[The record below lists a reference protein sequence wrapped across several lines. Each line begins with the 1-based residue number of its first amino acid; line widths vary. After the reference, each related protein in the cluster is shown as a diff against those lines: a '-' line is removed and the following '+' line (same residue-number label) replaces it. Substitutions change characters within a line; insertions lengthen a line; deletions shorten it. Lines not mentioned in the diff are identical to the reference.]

1 MRNSEYWKLRFL
13 QLESSANKSAVE
25 TLSFIDD
32 QYKDAVKEI
41 EYQISTWYARFAKN
55 NEISIQE
62 ARKWLSASEL
72 KELKWDIKE
81 YIKYGHE
88 NDLNAGWV
96 KELEN
101 ASAKFHISRLEAL
114 KLQTQMTCERLFGN
128 QLDMVDSLL
137 KNTYLDGYYHS
148 AYEIQR
154 GLNIGWDIASIDE
167 KSLSKVMN
175 RPWTT
180 DGKNF
185 SDRIWSNRSSLIA
198 EVHKQLTQNLLLG
211 RSPDASIK
219 AISKKFNTSKNQAGR
234 LVMTESAYFSS
245 QSQKDSFNELGV
257 EKFEVVETLDTT
269 TCEICGSMD
278 GQVFDMKDFEPGTT
292 APPFHPWCRGCTV
305 PYFDDNFG
313 EKAARGSDGKT
324 YYVPSD
330 MKFQDWKNSFVDN
343 EEGSKDNL
351 TVVKNDVTINM
362 GTLSDESKLGQIHS
376 DAMKQILTAAP
387 ENIQQIWNQY
397 VDRLDVENAH
407 SKRGAWCNYTKGITL
422 DIEQVAKGERTVSRI
437 THEWEQAKNPY
448 YVAFHEF
455 GHNISSW
462 MANEMTGS
470 AFGDVADTF
479 QSKKFTRVITRLDG
493 TSETLGYTLTG
504 MLKKEGE
511 EYFNSIFDNLKIEAK
526 AKGLSARSVRKQ
538 DAWNIIQQEI
548 LEKPIINCTDIS
560 DMWDGISKGDCRP
573 HYGHGKSYW
582 KQITVGTE
590 AFAEMFSATVMNPG
604 SVAEIKHYFPNSYE
618 LFEEILNE
626 MGVG

>member
-13 QLESSANKSAVE
+13 QLENSANKSAVE

-62 ARKWLSASEL
+62 ARKWLSTSEL

-257 EKFEVVETLDTT
+257 EQFEVIETLDTT

-305 PYFDDNFG
+305 PHFDDNFG
-313 EKAARGSDGKT
+313 ERAARGSDGKT

-343 EEGSKDNL
+343 EEGSKDDL
-351 TVVKNDVTINM
+351 TPIDLKNSQNGGIVNIDDCKTVSDVEDLMKNQGWFNVKTINGTTYDTNELVSLVGCDVTAAKAIYTAHQEVFTRYPQLI
-362 GTLSDESKLGQIHS
+362 GKL
-376 DAMKQILTAAP
+376 
-387 ENIQQIWNQY
+387 
-397 VDRLDVENAH
+397 NAIECRQLKG
-407 SKRGAWCNYTKGITL
+407 STYAQCMVGFGDGGITVNKL
-422 DIEQVAKGERTVSRI
+422 WFGDNAKLAKSYEKDLTSGYHPKGTDWTSIV
-437 THEWEQAKNPY
+437 THELGHAIDDYLSNKLHIMGMKNFYSAKYVSAALRPKVMKACGLKVANSYSEVSGYASKDHFEWFAECFAEYMKSENPRK
-448 YVAFHEF
+448 VAAEF
-455 GHNISSW
+455 G
-462 MANEMTGS
+462 
-470 AFGDVADTF
+470 
-479 QSKKFTRVITRLDG
+479 
-493 TSETLGYTLTG
+493 
-504 MLKKEGE
+504 KE
-511 EYFNSIFDNLKIEAK
+511 
-526 AKGLSARSVRKQ
+526 
-538 DAWNIIQQEI
+538 
-548 LEKPIINCTDIS
+548 
-560 DMWDGISKGDCRP
+560 
-573 HYGHGKSYW
+573 
-582 KQITVGTE
+582 
-590 AFAEMFSATVMNPG
+590 
-604 SVAEIKHYFPNSYE
+604 
-618 LFEEILNE
+618 FEEIMKGLN
-626 MGVG
+626 

>member
-114 KLQTQMTCERLFGN
+114 KLQTQMTCEKLFGN
-128 QLDMVDSLL
+128 QLDMIDSLL

-257 EKFEVVETLDTT
+257 EQFEVVETLDTT

-305 PYFDDNFG
+305 PHFDDNFG
-313 EKAARGSDGKT
+313 ERAARGSDSKT

-351 TVVKNDVTINM
+351 TPVDLKNSQNSGIV
-362 GTLSDESKLGQIHS
+362 
-376 DAMKQILTAAP
+376 
-387 ENIQQIWNQY
+387 NIDDCKT
-397 VDRLDVENAH
+397 VSDVENLMKNQNWFTVKIINGTAYNTNESVLLTDCDLTTAKEIFVAH
-407 SKRGAWCNYTKGITL
+407 QQVFTKYPQLVGKLNATSTAQLNKNVYAQCMVGLGNGGITVNRL
-422 DIEQVAKGERTVSRI
+422 HFNDSEKLAKSYEKDLKSGFHPKGTDWTAIV
-437 THEWEQAKNPY
+437 T
-448 YVAFHEF
+448 HEF
-455 GHNISSW
+455 GHAIDDYLTNTLCVAGMKNSW
-462 MANEMTGS
+462 SPKYVS
-470 AFGDVADTF
+470 AALRPKVMKACGLKVADSYSEVSGYA
-479 QSKKFTRVITRLDG
+479 SKDHFEWFAECFAEYMK
-493 TSETLGYTLTG
+493 SETPRKVATELG
-504 MLKKEGE
+504 KELE
-511 EYFNSIFDNLKIEAK
+511 KIM
-526 AKGLSARSVRKQ
+526 KGL
-538 DAWNIIQQEI
+538 N
-548 LEKPIINCTDIS
+548 
-560 DMWDGISKGDCRP
+560 
-573 HYGHGKSYW
+573 
-582 KQITVGTE
+582 
-590 AFAEMFSATVMNPG
+590 
-604 SVAEIKHYFPNSYE
+604 
-618 LFEEILNE
+618 
-626 MGVG
+626 

>member
-128 QLDMVDSLL
+128 QLDMVDGLL

-257 EKFEVVETLDTT
+257 EQFEVVETLDTT

-313 EKAARGSDGKT
+313 ERAARGSDGKT

-343 EEGSKDNL
+343 EEGSKDDL
-351 TVVKNDVTINM
+351 TPVDLKNSQNSGIVNIDDCKTVSDVEDLMKNQGWFNVKTINGTTYDTNELVSLVGCDVTAAKAIYTAHQEVFTRYPQLI
-362 GTLSDESKLGQIHS
+362 GKL
-376 DAMKQILTAAP
+376 
-387 ENIQQIWNQY
+387 
-397 VDRLDVENAH
+397 NAIECRQLKG
-407 SKRGAWCNYTKGITL
+407 STYAQCMVGFGDGGITVNKSWFG
-422 DIEQVAKGERTVSRI
+422 DNAKLAKSYEKDLTSGFHPKGTDWTAIV
-437 THEWEQAKNPY
+437 THELGHAIDDYLSNKLHIVGMKNSYSAKYVSAALRPKVMKACGLKVANSYSEVSGYASKDHFEWFAECFAEYMKSENPRK
-448 YVAFHEF
+448 VAAEF
-455 GHNISSW
+455 G
-462 MANEMTGS
+462 
-470 AFGDVADTF
+470 
-479 QSKKFTRVITRLDG
+479 
-493 TSETLGYTLTG
+493 
-504 MLKKEGE
+504 KE
-511 EYFNSIFDNLKIEAK
+511 
-526 AKGLSARSVRKQ
+526 
-538 DAWNIIQQEI
+538 
-548 LEKPIINCTDIS
+548 
-560 DMWDGISKGDCRP
+560 
-573 HYGHGKSYW
+573 
-582 KQITVGTE
+582 
-590 AFAEMFSATVMNPG
+590 
-604 SVAEIKHYFPNSYE
+604 
-618 LFEEILNE
+618 FEEIMKGLN
-626 MGVG
+626 